1 MKAIF
6 EPEQFELQAF
16 PLQSFFLGCFK
27 HGINQKLWV
36 EVNKELLEK
45 EQEQESNFETTLLFF
60 LNDST
65 CCGKFEYCLS

>member
-45 EQEQESNFETTLLFF
+45 EQEQEINFKNCLLFP
-60 LNDST
+60 LNDKNNCYS
-65 CCGKFEYCLS
+65 FEYCLL

>member
-65 CCGKFEYCLS
+65 FCDKFEYCLS